1 MRIQSSIDDTRY
13 DEARIRSIQR
23 TLSGLSAVAASKAME
38 GHRIVQYVTQL
49 PVESAV
55 YPANT
60 CLRFQRGYT
69 PLTLSDDS
77 ARRIPDDRR
86 SEASAIADAIESSVE
101 GFLAEWY
108 RDSPVPEATR
118 TVSPAEPVRGRWIP
132 EDRRPSM
139 KALSEAMEVSVA
151 SFVSEHP
158 WDGLVPSGGPG
169 AYLPEDSDDGYIRWQ
184 MPLSVEPDEGRCSIA
199 YEDGDLMY
207 VSCGA
212 NYDHVLKARRLHCW
226 SLYCRNCGNDTAL
239 RKGVEFERQILTA
252 QALAQKSGSDL
263 GMIRH
268 VVVSPPQEWAKGEV
282 QTRSGYRNLVDYIES
297 QLTAVGAT
305 AGLMV
310 FHPWRQHADE
320 WVFSPHFHVLLY
332 GYLDVR
338 TFLDDNPG
346 WLIKVIHARE
356 EIRSVRHTI
365 AYLETH
371 AGLPLAERD
380 PDEVDWAN
388 LCWSEMLAAFTS
400 DFSVS
405 DVNLKTGQKLSM
417 DEFGQ
422 RLIDRCFL
430 NRHEE
435 DYYDDRGT
443 AVGDLSGIDWLAAT
457 MRSCVHRFRI
467 RKFGG
472 FAVKRYRKLDVW
484 REYRVRRCE
493 RCGSL
498 LRVYEGFRDPIGEF
512 ARYVSEDPI
521 MVLADQYHLV
531 KDFVQ
536 HYKADM
542 MAVGI
547 DILDFSRMIPQAV
560 CTIDL
565 FESDDVRYRLFE
577 SDDSIIQ
584 RALSTCRV

>member
-1 MRIQSSIDDTRY
+1 MSSQLTFDDSRF
-13 DEARIRSIQR
+13 DEVHIRSVQR
-23 TLSGLSAVAASKAME
+23 KLSEQGLSRIAISKSFDS
-38 GHRIVQYVTQL
+38 HPVVKYVRDL
-49 PVESAV
+49 PVESAS

-69 PLTLSDDS
+69 PLGGSV
-77 ARRIPDDRR
+77 RNRWIPSDRR
-86 SEASAIADAIESSVE
+86 EEALSIADAMEESVRDFAVGWTDSEFGLFDLGDVQLPRSV
-101 GFLAEWY
+101 
-108 RDSPVPEATR
+108 
-118 TVSPAEPVRGRWIP
+118 P
-132 EDRRPSM
+132 EDRKM
-139 KALSEAMEVSVA
+139 ELSRLADAMLESVDT
-151 SFVSEHP
+151 FVQDNP
-158 WDGLVPSGGPG
+158 WDGLVPAGGS
-169 AYLPEDSDDGYIRWQ
+169 DSYRLLDPDDGYIRWE
-184 MPLSVEPDEGRCSIA
+184 MPFHVTPEDNRCGVVSTN
-199 YEDGDLMY
+199 GNLRF
-207 VSCGA
+207 VSCGQD
-212 NYDHVLKARRLHCW
+212 YDHGNFKAKRFHCW
-226 SLYCRNCGNDTAL
+226 SLYCENCANDTAL
-239 RKGVEFERQILTA
+239 RNGVEFEKQIRVFE
-252 QALAQKSGSDL
+252 ALEQKNGHNP

-282 QTRSGYRNLVDYIES
+282 QTRRGYSNLVDYIES
-297 QLTAVGAT
+297 QLTNIGAV

-310 FHPWRQHADE
+310 FHPWRQKIDR
-320 WVFSPHFHVLLY
+320 WVFSPHFHVILY
-332 GYLDVR
+332 GYLDVQQ
-338 TFLDDNPG
+338 FLDDNPG

-584 RALSTCRV
+584 RALSRCRA